1 MHIFINKKY
10 LTYGNLK
17 AKCALGKKGIGI
29 KKKEGDLIT
38 PKGLFKIKKVFY
50 RRDRLKYLDTKLSKN
65 VITNKMGWCDD
76 SKSKKYNQLIKYPFS
91 FRSEKLYRKD
101 NIYDIILILDFN
113 MKPILKKRG
122 SAIFLHVAKKD
133 FSPTKGCIAISK
145 INLKRLVGKINKRT
159 KIKII

>member
-50 RRDRLKYLDTKLSKN
+50 RRDRLKYLDTKLSKKG
-65 VITNKMGWCDD
+65 ITNKMGWCDD

-113 MKPILKKRG
+113 MKPILKK
-122 SAIFLHVAKKD
+122 
-133 FSPTKGCIAISK
+133 KG
-145 INLKRLVGKINKRT
+145 
-159 KIKII
+159 

>member
-1 MHIFINKKY
+1 MKQSSHPAY
-10 LTYGNLK
+10 
-17 AKCALGKKGIGI
+17 
-29 KKKEGDLIT
+29 
-38 PKGLFKIKKVFY
+38 
-50 RRDRLKYLDTKLSKN
+50 
-65 VITNKMGWCDD
+65 

>member
-1 MHIFINKKY
+1 
-10 LTYGNLK
+10 
-17 AKCALGKKGIGI
+17 
-29 KKKEGDLIT
+29 
-38 PKGLFKIKKVFY
+38 
-50 RRDRLKYLDTKLSKN
+50 
-65 VITNKMGWCDD
+65 MGWCDD